1 MNGLLNALNE
11 NIIASQKKVDNLS
24 ESSKSL
30 EEKIKVMQNLSIILN
45 PEEIKTILSIPEDM
59 VDDVL
64 RQSYDANILEEKQ
77 KQMKVIR
84 YFLPQMDN
92 LEFSLTNK
100 QIDFCKEFISN
111 FMVTLK
117 VVNTSFNDV
126 KKLLSETEK
135 KLEFDKNLRDQLKNI
150 QGYVH
155 TELLEQIENFLNR
168 KNLPYQSKINML
180 MSILDYND
188 NFYHD

>member
-64 RQSYDANILEEKQ
+64 RQSYDANVLEEKQ